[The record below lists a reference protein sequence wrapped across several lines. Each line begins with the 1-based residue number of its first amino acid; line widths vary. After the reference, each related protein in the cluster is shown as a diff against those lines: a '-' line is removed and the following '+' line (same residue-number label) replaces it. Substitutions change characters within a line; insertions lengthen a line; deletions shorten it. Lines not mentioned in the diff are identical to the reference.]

1 MITVDINIDED
12 FFEKIK
18 DNVLSSAQEAIAN
31 EIVNAQVTP
40 YDTGATEDSMLR
52 DSKVER
58 SAIVLRNTTPYAEK
72 IYEGTNFRRRTPK
85 NRNASGKWYD
95 KFLSEGGEEIIVNR
109 IADAIED
116 ELN

>member
-18 DNVLSSAQEAIAN
+18 NNVLSSAQEAIAN

-40 YDTGATEDSMLR
+40 YDTGATQESMLS
-52 DSKVER
+52 DSKIER

-72 IYEGTNFRRRTPK
+72 IYHGGPFRQRK
-85 NRNASGKWYD
+85 NKNASAEWYD
-95 KFLSEGGEEIIVNR
+95 KFLNEGGEEIIVNR